1 MTRHRTTLDELPLF
15 ASDADLAEALLGVT
29 RQVEWEATFAVLSV
43 RVCRRSI
50 RKWAD
55 VMCRQ
60 CERISISVMD

>member
-15 ASDADLAEALLGVT
+15 ASDADLAEALLGVPG
-29 RQVEWEATFAVLSV
+29 RLSGKRHLPFLSV
-43 RVCRRSI
+43 RVCRQSI